1 MAAVSGSQGYSVEAV
16 PEAPAA
22 RTSSKESPAAKS
34 KLAAAVTSSV
44 GDGNSS
50 AGALLKQDSKSL
62 ERESSIPRN
71 GSKMQRRP
79 SLGRKSSNPNIGD
92 SNDESARPSS
102 AGRRPSKGAPTASA
116 GMDRQTSTATQEDSP
131 LKTGERRP
139 SLTGRRPSLTRR
151 NSNGS
156 MHSVGTTM
164 AGGGRRKYLM
174 KKGSRDNLGV
184 SG

>member
-1 MAAVSGSQGYSVEAV
+1 
-16 PEAPAA
+16 
-22 RTSSKESPAAKS
+22 
-34 KLAAAVTSSV
+34 
-44 GDGNSS
+44 
-50 AGALLKQDSKSL
+50 
-62 ERESSIPRN
+62 
-71 GSKMQRRP
+71 
-79 SLGRKSSNPNIGD
+79 
-92 SNDESARPSS
+92 
-102 AGRRPSKGAPTASA
+102 
-116 GMDRQTSTATQEDSP
+116 MDRQTSTATQEDSP

-184 SG
+184 SGAS